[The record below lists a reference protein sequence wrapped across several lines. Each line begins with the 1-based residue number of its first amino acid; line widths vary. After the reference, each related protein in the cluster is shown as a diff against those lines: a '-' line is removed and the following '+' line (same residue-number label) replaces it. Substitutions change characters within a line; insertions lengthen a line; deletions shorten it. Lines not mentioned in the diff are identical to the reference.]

1 MERKTIIKMIIG
13 LSILGVLVLS
23 ATYAYFTV
31 EVINNTG
38 TQTIT
43 ATLENV
49 GSVVMR
55 GKNNISLQLTR
66 SQMMNMGEDVNYYG
80 SSEGTKTVETSEIIG
95 EASVEGEGVYSC
107 DYTLKVNA
115 TGTNNMYTAFQAMAT
130 KSAGQIIL
138 TINGVRYDFDQSGMF
153 PKTISGTIEG
163 LTSDTPKQIGAQ
175 LKFVNKS
182 TIDQSALAGTDINIT
197 MQMEEISCKISEM
210 GDAGKYILATSPNN
224 ISEEIIGGMYR
235 YQGTNSEV
243 DNNYICFGTNDKTTC
258 TGNTDAY
265 MYRILGITPEGQL
278 KLVKKE
284 ALNTAYPWNE
294 DDTKNIT
301 WAYSDIYN
309 TINGSAY
316 LNNTTYV
323 SSSWLNKIEDTVW
336 KYGELS
342 DEVMLKY
349 ETQGYENPY
358 DVYYLM
364 ENDFT
369 NMIKAKIGLMK
380 VHDVVYQLD
389 KETFMSSME
398 TNEALSSRWNELTI
412 NDSNVPD
419 SDEWMMPN
427 SGILFN
433 SGTYAAMR
441 LSSQFFSYGLVS
453 IPYSVRPVFYLSSEN
468 TIIGGEG
475 TISNPYLI
483 G

>member
-323 SSSWLNKIEDTVW
+323 PSNWLNKIEDTIW
-336 KYGELS
+336 KYGDMDYS
-342 DEVMLKY
+342 IFIS
-349 ETQGYENPY
+349 ENPY
-358 DVYYLM
+358 AEVYKI
-364 ENDFT
+364 ENNFT
-369 NMIKAKIGLMK
+369 NMIKAKIGLMQGQ
-380 VHDVVYQLD
+380 DAMYQLD
-389 KETFMSSME
+389 EEAFMYAYA
-398 TNEALSSRWNELTI
+398 TGTLSSRWNELTI
-412 NDSNVPD
+412 NDATAPEAGYPGHEWLMIRYGYNDTYDAWFANPD
-419 SDEWMMPN
+419 GFYGD
-427 SGILFN
+427 G
-433 SGTYAAMR
+433 GV
-441 LSSQFFSYGLVS
+441 SSLMA
-453 IPYSVRPVFYLSSEN
+453 VRPVFYLASEN
-468 TIIGGEG
+468 TIIGGNG